1 MYPIFDVGPGVGILA
16 VQSGKFHND
25 ISKFEAFEMEK
36 LDDAT
41 LLDLHRTNTFQ
52 FFWICAV
59 VSPAIFSRG
68 DPRLSHNPSI
78 PRNFKWAEFGL
89 SSRRRTSLG

>member
-1 MYPIFDVGPGVGILA
+1 MEPIFYARPGRCILA

-36 LDDAT
+36 FDDAT
-41 LLDLHRTNTFQ
+41 LLDLLQTDPFQ

-68 DPRLSHNPSI
+68 DPRFSHNPLI
-78 PRNFKWAEFGL
+78 PRNFKWA
-89 SSRRRTSLG
+89 